1 MKIKKINIKSVE
13 IFLNKKL
20 KRNCISVG
28 YDVAM
33 HSTGIVRIR
42 TTEDFLVIEDMVR
55 IITPNDIS
63 QNDALDLFTE
73 QLDTFKN
80 KENEKPKINIS
91 IIEDCFFGQNVN
103 TLKALARHSVLVYD
117 RMKRISNITMIL
129 LPISARSKVGFVKSN
144 KKIKRSMLKKE
155 IMNFVSLALD
165 TKIKDEHLA
174 DGCILALAGLIKE

>member
-1 MKIKKINIKSVE
+1 MKTKKINIKSVE
-13 IFLNKKL
+13 TFLDKKL
-20 KRNCISVG
+20 KRNCIAVG

-42 TTEDFLVIEDMVR
+42 TTEDFLVIEDMVK

-80 KENEKPKINIS
+80 KENEKPKIDIS

-117 RMKRISNITMIL
+117 RMKRISNITTFLM
-129 LPISARSKVGFVKSN
+129 PTSARSKVGFVKSN
-144 KKIKRSMLKKE
+144 KKVKAGALKKE

-165 TKIKDEHLA
+165 IKMKDEHLA
-174 DGCILALAGLIKE
+174 DACLLALAGIIKE